1 MASKEEK
8 KYMPRSRSFLD
19 KLKKYAP
26 AALLTL
32 ASWLPLESARSSA
45 PKDDMRKNPIEN
57 LARTDISDDTPPM
70 RLAMAEK
77 GRSDA
82 YNETIAQ
89 ISINTEAGNYS
100 NPAAVATGN
109 GYYGQHQFGVSSNSG
124 YMVRKYIAY
133 ALAYGTDEFR
143 KSLSDHL
150 LIGSTEK
157 KNRLID
163 EFMVSA
169 GKYEDQGKFENAFL
183 PSNPAYKKLFNIMNV
198 NPTNF
203 KAAHKNFAEE
213 GAERQKMFV
222 YTVYLNLM
230 PTSLKQIMKKHPNIA
245 FDEIHPATWGAVIAI
260 AIKQGNG
267 GKFDRALTA
276 LEQGAKNKIIPTINS
291 DAWLKNYCGKNFR
304 KVYNQAAPM
313 LKKVP
318 TLDTYLEM
326 SIFLRMPELYKKAND
341 FWRYQNP
348 VMQATIAANDGSEKN
363 DAFRLRASQDREK
376 ITRLHADNTGVL
388 ATNITRQRQNRQG
401 VSKKTLAAQVLKKM
415 QDRKIN
421 RV

>member
-77 GRSDA
+77 GRSNA

-124 YMVRKYIAY
+124 YMVRKYIVY

>member
-124 YMVRKYIAY
+124 YMVRKYIVY